1 MVKIKFDINI
11 SNKALYTFVAV
22 AIIIAIAV
30 GVNAYNSDAQGG
42 NPAIFGH
49 SSDELDLTGITATQD
64 NNPQI
69 KISGDDKTYKGI
81 EFRDTSKN
89 TAWQISGSRPNGYGD
104 GDFEIYYN
112 DGTSWSKQLEL
123 TSKDESTSE
132 LKQGGISF
140 YLPVYRNGEIH
151 TGDKCGHEERGRLV
165 LAEAGDY
172 DNNDFLCYC
181 GLKFALE
188 DSSTKYIWRCGNL

>member
-30 GVNAYNSDAQGG
+30 GVSGDVQREGIPTPA

-49 SSDELDLTGITATQD
+49 SADELDLTGITATSNPD

-69 KISGDDKTYKGI
+69 KISGNEQTFKGI
-81 EFRDTSKN
+81 EFRDTTKN

-112 DGTSWSKQLEL
+112 DGDVWKRMIA
-123 TSKDESTSE
+123 
-132 LKQGGISF
+132 LKAGTEGII
-140 YLPVYRNGEIH
+140 LPVEDVQYYYGGSTCDSSERGALRLVRFNDGSYI
-151 TGDKCGHEERGRLV
+151 GDK
-165 LAEAGDY
+165 
-172 DNNDFLCYC
+172 LCIC
-181 GLKFALE
+181 KWEGG
-188 DSSTKYIWRCGNL
+188 SSYKWRCINEGSYY